1 MPLSR
6 VGTYFRSIWVTIMGT
21 TTLQVKVC
29 AFSLPRSKT
38 ASRAFS
44 CNCTF
49 LPFLCVTS
57 CLWQMSAMIHLNCL
71 GDAAQQI
78 LHCSQL
84 ARSAIKKKKEDG
96 KSVVPRRLPQHPG
109 LACLER
115 GKRQLYTTPE
125 RANYS
130 FKRAPELGACDR
142 GPARRRKCPG
152 RRTAAAR
159 FEVGYAFEHC
169 CGATAP
175 QGSESGRRPG
185 GGLGGQPQQLLLPRR
200 LSSSRCSA
208 GHDDTASGSVSS
220 VSMTLSSIV
229 SSLSMSS
236 VALW

>member
-1 MPLSR
+1 MQLYVSPFPLCNFLLMANEHNDSFKLSGGR
-6 VGTYFRSIWVTIMGT
+6 RPADTS
-21 TTLQVKVC
+21 LQPTC
-29 AFSLPRSKT
+29 SLS
-38 ASRAFS
+38 
-44 CNCTF
+44 N
-49 LPFLCVTS
+49 
-57 CLWQMSAMIHLNCL
+57 
-71 GDAAQQI
+71 
-78 LHCSQL
+78 
-84 ARSAIKKKKEDG
+84 KKKKEDG
-96 KSVVPRRLPQHPG
+96 KSVVSRRLPQHPG

-220 VSMTLSSIV
+220 VCAHHRQVPRRETD
-229 SSLSMSS
+229 
-236 VALW
+236 A